1 MKLVVHQNQINGHPE
16 HFLRNAGYA
25 FIVDR
30 KMGKESFV
38 RRLTRDHYPRLHM
51 YVKKEG
57 EKVIFDIHLDQ
68 KKASYAGSAHMHNAD
83 HDGPVISGEIERLKQ
98 IIIGGMHNTAQNNQA
113 ENHGVDEG
121 NVIGNGCYEKDFKV
135 EEKKGWIGR
144 LFS

>member
-38 RRLTRDHYPRLHM
+38 RRLSRDHYPRLHM

-68 KKASYAGSAHMHNAD
+68 KQASYAGSAHMHNAE
-83 HDGPVISGEIERLKQ
+83 HDGQVVTNEIERLKEM
-98 IIIGGMHNTAQNNQA
+98 IIGGMKNAAQNIQA
-113 ENHGVDEG
+113 ENRRTEEES
-121 NVIGNGCYEKDFKV
+121 VIGNGSYEKDFKV
-135 EEKKGWIGR
+135 EEKKGWFGR